1 MSEKGPKPVR
11 LSSTQSLDF
20 LRQEM
25 SDAFKQSFLRMA
37 SESRDDWHLRMASE
51 PRVRDDWDQVHLDL
65 QRVLGF

>member
-1 MSEKGPKPVR
+1 MRIVFGGTGICSFQPE
-11 LSSTQSLDF
+11 LAAQLLFSLHKD
-20 LRQEM
+20 
-25 SDAFKQSFLRMA
+25 